1 MRKRVFGVGRR
12 GGKTTT
18 LVVMRIESGPIAGPW
33 TLRAVVSE
41 N

>member
-1 MRKRVFGVGRR
+1 MKKRVFVVGRR
-12 GGKTTT
+12 GRKSTT
-18 LVVMRIESGPIAGPW
+18 LVVMRIDCGPIAGPW